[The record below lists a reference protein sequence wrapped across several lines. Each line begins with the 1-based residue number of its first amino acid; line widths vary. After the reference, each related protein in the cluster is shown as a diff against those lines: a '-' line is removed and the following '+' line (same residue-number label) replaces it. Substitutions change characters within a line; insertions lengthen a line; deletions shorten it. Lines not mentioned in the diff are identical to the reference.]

1 MWRWIFVCVTLSL
14 STYAQNEIR
23 LNVLESGTNEPI
35 VNARVEIQD
44 GRKFLTGID
53 GGLVLQDANL
63 PLKISVHAIGFVS
76 DSLEVKKFGLVEIR
90 LKSSEKMLQTVIVS
104 AARREQ
110 KLEEVPVSMEVL
122 SSAIMQNKGYTNL
135 QEMVDQS
142 PGVYA
147 MDGQVSIRGGGGYAY
162 GAGSRVLLL
171 WNGIPMMSPDIGDAK
186 WNAIPVEQS
195 TQIEIMKGASS
206 VLYGSGALNGTVA
219 LVEREPTAKGDLSA
233 KFQTGIYDNPR
244 RASLR
249 WWSKNPMFYLADVY
263 YGKSFKRLGFT
274 LGVNG
279 MWNPGYKKEEKENR
293 ARINGSLYY
302 RLGKEMRSKLGVS
315 YNFQYEDVGVFVLW
329 KSAEEAMVA
338 MDNTISNQR
347 SVRLNVDPYLLMFDK
362 KNNRHN
368 LRTRYYLVS
377 TGSIGNLYSTSKAE
391 MYYADYQFYKK
402 WKRNGAVTAGIT
414 NNNNVVTSGV
424 FGNHFSHNMGLYTQF
439 DVDWKKVDFTAGA
452 RLEYMRQDNMP
463 LDSRFAIGNWNSPLY
478 PIFRGAMHYELFP
491 TSHLR
496 ISAGQGIRFPSV
508 AERFV
513 STSVGGLIIFNN
525 PELRPEKGWSG
536 EIGWKQIIPVGNWKA
551 SVDVAGFINQYS
563 NMTEFTF
570 GLYIPDTITP
580 SINPN
585 ELGYIGNWLGFQAQN
600 AEEARITGVELSIN
614 SMGKIK
620 EVEIISL
627 LGYTY
632 MNPVSLNT
640 DSAYRETFSNQQTN
654 MLKYRFRHL
663 IKADVQ
669 VKWRKYAIG
678 VSGRYN
684 SFMENIDRIFEET
697 LFGQELLPGLKGY
710 REINNK
716 GIFVMDMRLIVD
728 VWKDF
733 SVNFIVNNLFNVEY
747 VSRPADIQPPRT
759 FMIQLRYGIQ

>member
-1 MWRWIFVCVTLSL
+1 MWRLIFLCVTLS
-14 STYAQNEIR
+14 TGVFAQNELR
-23 LNVLESGTNEPI
+23 VKVLEFGSNEPI

-44 GRKFLTGID
+44 GRKFLTGVEGD
-53 GGLVLQDANL
+53 LVLQEVKL
-63 PLKISVHAIGFVS
+63 PLKLSVHAIGFIS
-76 DSLEVKKFGLVEIR
+76 DSLEVKKFGVVEIR

-110 KLEEVPVSMEVL
+110 RLEEVPVSMEVL
-122 SSAIMQNKGYTNL
+122 STAIMQNKGYTNL

-206 VLYGSGALNGTVA
+206 VLYGSGALNGTIA
-219 LVEREPTAKGDLSA
+219 LVEREPSSKGDISA
-233 KFQTGIYDNPR
+233 KFQTGVYDNPR
-244 RASLR
+244 RSSLR

-347 SVRLNVDPYLLMFDK
+347 SIRLNVDPYLLMFDK

-368 LRTRYYLVS
+368 FRTRYYLVS
-377 TGSIGNLYSTSKAE
+377 TGNIGNLYSTSKAE

-402 WKRNGAVTAGIT
+402 WKRNGAVTAGLT

-424 FGNHFSHNMGLYTQF
+424 FGNHFSHNMGLYTQI
-439 DVDWKKVDFTAGA
+439 DADWKKFDFTAGA

-463 LDSRFAIGNWNSPLY
+463 LDSRFAIGNWESPLY

-536 EIGWKQIIPVGNWKA
+536 ELGWKQIIPVGKWKA

-614 SMGKIK
+614 SAGKIK

-654 MLKYRFRHL
+654 LLKYRFRHL
-663 IKADVQ
+663 VKADVQ

-684 SFMENIDRIFEET
+684 SYMENIDRIFEET

-716 GIFVMDMRLIVD
+716 GILVMDMRLIVD